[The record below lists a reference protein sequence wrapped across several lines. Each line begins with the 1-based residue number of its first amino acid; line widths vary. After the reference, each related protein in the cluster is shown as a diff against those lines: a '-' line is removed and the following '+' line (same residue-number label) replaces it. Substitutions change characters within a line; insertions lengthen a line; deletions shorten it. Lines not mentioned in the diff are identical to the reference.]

1 MVAPCDLRGAG
12 LNTVLLRPPANGGDC
27 VFRDRRYRTSCS
39 MYDAYWWGSLQYAD
53 YATSKGITS
62 YGGHFTPHYQTISGL
77 LHGSIYV
84 FTG

>member
-1 MVAPCDLRGAG
+1 
-12 LNTVLLRPPANGGDC
+12 
-27 VFRDRRYRTSCS
+27 

-62 YGGHFTPHYQTISGL
+62 YGGHFTPHYQTSSDL
-77 LHGSIYV
+77 LHRSIYV